1 MADKLGHL
9 RPSERDELQAALRSV
24 DEEEARTARLFAA
37 GKITERVWDNLWVE
51 WQDRR
56 RTIQINLEALQQKR
70 DYHIANLD
78 AALTIIAKVGI
89 LYNKLERSDQK
100 DLLRQMVER
109 VVVNPEGMIIRLELL
124 PPFSYLRHVTE
135 RVQNS
140 GGSAVEGKTKTS
152 AVAGQCSD
160 YVQSDDP
167 GKIRTYD
174 TPLKRRVLCH

>member
-1 MADKLGHL
+1 MGTKYLLAKPFSCLISFD
-9 RPSERDELQAALRSV
+9 DIQ
-24 DEEEARTARLFAA
+24 
-37 GKITERVWDNLWVE
+37 VE

-56 RTIQINLEALQQKR
+56 RTIQMNLEALQQKR

-109 VVVNPEGMIIRLELL
+109 VVVNPERIIIRLELL

-140 GGSAVEGKTKTS
+140 GGSAVEGKQRPAQWLVNVRTTPYLVTVTRLKMNRPPSHLPLISWNTLNSLAILS
-152 AVAGQCSD
+152 A
-160 YVQSDDP
+160 
-167 GKIRTYD
+167 
-174 TPLKRRVLCH
+174 